1 MGKRLAISQPAVI
14 QTELRPLSENFW
26 IESSGQLEQWYYQ
39 NNGVYSPDRQITPLI
54 LAPHLS
60 ALDEDTGIDYT
71 DTSEQT
77 STRITFS
84 LDRWIVKEWNGT
96 QWVTTE
102 ITTGSQSADYVLMG
116 VNLKVQKNS
125 PDAAHAINITCKA
138 QYIDPRDTGM
148 THWIEGSIMLT
159 TNVDATVVYPSI
171 DIKQPHT
178 QAYNPLKA
186 STPLFDFE
194 AVADWS
200 RVEAQGVADI
210 AEYYADPKGT
220 EEVLVQQGSCSPTL
234 DIKYGET
241 AQTAQK
247 FLYRQISNGEVAS
260 IPSQRA
266 TLTKIKG
273 DSVKWNQLNY
283 NIKSTSQYGGITFT
297 NNNDGSWTVDGTSG
311 ESTSYYFISEVFTQK
326 KGHYYLIKGGGGS
339 VRFGGYKETG
349 MTPSGSDVIILC
361 PKTSSQQ
368 LALIVV
374 ANTTISNVT
383 ITPMLFDLTE
393 IYGEG
398 NEPSTPEAF
407 EADYEAWFGK
417 PLSYEPYDE
426 GSVRSVKMTGI
437 KSVGFNIFNKTEV
450 DNSTAIIA
458 ESGATANNPVLFTT
472 HYIKV
477 IENNTY
483 RFSEEFAMG
492 SGTYG
497 ICYYDNNKNYI
508 SGIVTSESN
517 ISFLRTI
524 PNGVSYIRICGKIAT
539 IDTSIINISDPSRN
553 GTYEAYK
560 EATAQVPITTLTGK
574 LLGVGESVVVFPQG
588 MNHIGDVYDE
598 IESMFDGGVVK
609 ATKRFGVVTL
619 TGGNSE
625 IYNLQSINEYNIAN
639 FAFDIYSRRADGIKT
654 IICDRLLEQTSLIAQ
669 SKDRGYFISM
679 GTTVYIRIESSI
691 ASTTKQLKS
700 YLSSNPI
707 TFVYELANPQEY
719 ILDELP
725 RGMFEWYGIRNNQE
739 VLIDTLPCYTQA
751 QQESGYGQHTSKI
764 RINALYGDNIAVI
777 LRLKR
782 TPWDATPMPMKEYRN
797 VVWKIPP
804 VDVIVTCDKGSAI
817 RAEHVEE
824 GNVANF
830 TFSTI
835 VNQQGEVISDEVKAA
850 HMRFDWYSYIVGAS
864 GQAGIKTSHGSG
876 LTKAISAR
884 ILHPENI
891 SSELSTNVYCE
902 AYVLGPY
909 QEVTENGV
917 TTYERS

>member
-96 QWVTTE
+96 QWVNTE

-148 THWIEGSIMLT
+148 THWIEESIMLT

-273 DSVKWNQLNY
+273 DSVKWNQKTF
-283 NIKSTSQYGGITFT
+283 ISTKESFTDSGVTFT
-297 NNNDGSWTVDGTSG
+297 NDGNGAWTANGTATKTSTPGLGTLNGRFLASHKYLLIGSCGKGLYLYVEGPNYSGTKVDSGNGCIFTSLDNY
-311 ESTSYYFISEVFTQK
+311 SASIWMRFNS
-326 KGHYYLIKGGGGS
+326 GS
-339 VRFGGYKETG
+339 VFENDK
-349 MTPSGSDVIILC
+349 
-361 PKTSSQQ
+361 
-368 LALIVV
+368 IV
-374 ANTTISNVT
+374 
-383 ITPMLFDLTE
+383 PQLFDITA

-398 NEPSTPEAF
+398 NEPTSVEAF

-426 GSVRSVKMTGI
+426 GSVRNVKMTGM
-437 KSVGFNIFNKTEV
+437 KSVGFNLWDEEWVNGYYGADGFHPNP
-450 DNSTAIIA
+450 DIIC
-458 ESGATANNPVLFTT
+458 SKNF
-472 HYIKV
+472 IKV
-477 IENNTY
+477 IPNTN
-483 RFSEEFAMG
+483 
-492 SGTYG
+492 
-497 ICYYDNNKNYI
+497 YYIKSLSDVSIHKYDENKNYI
-508 SGIVTSESN
+508 DN
-517 ISFLRTI
+517 IANIRDRVFDTGSAC
-524 PNGVSYIRICGKIAT
+524 YINFNTYYSSHISTYNNDIC
-539 IDTSIINISDPSRN
+539 INISDETRN

-588 MNHIGDVYDE
+588 MNHIGTIYDE

-609 ATKRFGVVTL
+609 ATKRFGVVDLGTL
-619 TGGNSE
+619 TPSGYSNTDKRV
-625 IYNLQSINEYNIAN
+625 YYLNQSYIKNNGALLYPKGLKGLVKPSSPEWNIL
-639 FAFDIYSRRADGIKT
+639 FTDGV
-654 IICDRLLEQTSLIAQ
+654 L
-669 SKDRGYFISM
+669 
-679 GTTVYIRIESSI
+679 YIRKDNYTDAE
-691 ASTTKQLKS
+691 TFKS
-700 YLSSNPI
+700 EMSGVML
-707 TFVYELANPQEY
+707 VYELANPQEY

-804 VDVIVTCDKGSAI
+804 VDVIVTSDKGSAI